1 MIRKGGDLMKQYSF
15 NQNYYVG
22 AHERLS
28 REDDRKEESS
38 SIESQKMIIESFAK
52 FNKLQIVKHY
62 SADGFT
68 GSNFNRPG
76 FEKDISFSFDITTTP
91 LGPK

>member
-1 MIRKGGDLMKQYSF
+1 MKQYSF